1 MPYERYRRGTIATL
15 FSTDLNSLAN
25 NSNVLAA
32 ADYDNT
38 PGTDTGYTMAEVEL
52 VVSFGT
58 APTVGTGISVW
69 WLQKPDGTNAEDG
82 GTSVTPARP
91 PDVVVPV
98 RAVTGAQRI
107 VVDAGIPP
115 GPFRPLL
122 RNEGTG
128 QAFAASGNT
137 LKIRPFTYDGV

>member
-1 MPYERYRRGTIATL
+1 
-15 FSTDLNSLAN
+15 
-25 NSNVLAA
+25 
-32 ADYDNT
+32 
-38 PGTDTGYTMAEVEL
+38 MAEVEL